1 MNLYKD
7 RRFINEMLSPSVN
20 CLLEVV
26 KSRGLYEMA
35 TLNEPPILFIYKD
48 I

>member
-1 MNLYKD
+1 MNLYKTEG
-7 RRFINEMLSPSVN
+7 INEILSPSVN

-26 KSRGLYEMA
+26 KSGGLYEMA
-35 TLNEPPILFIYKD
+35 TINEPQILAIYKD